1 MVAEVV
7 VKTVV
12 FSVVVV
18 VVVVPYGCCVDA
30 GHIPH
35 ILGHILASSL
45 SRHAVRRN
53 SKSTH
58 RSSLSS
64 QTTAV

>member
-18 VVVVPYGCCVDA
+18 PCGCCVDA